1 MNRAGAVASATRK
14 VQSGSAQLH
23 AEAMGDPHDPCVI
36 LVMGAQASSLCWPQ
50 EFCDAL
56 VKRKRYVLR
65 FDHRDTGLSTKYPIG
80 APPYSAEDLADDV
93 VAVLD
98 TFGVK
103 RAQLVGVSMG
113 GMIAQIVG
121 LKYPERFIE
130 LFIMSATRLSEHDDE
145 GSPGPSQAFLEVMK
159 RGEQVDM
166 NNREQAVAFMVDFG
180 RVLAVTD
187 EDFDEAATRALVEE
201 DFDRSGGFAHGSNH
215 FKAKGGEAWAKKLP
229 ELKVPMTVLHGRL
242 DPLFPIEH
250 GRALARAVPG
260 AKFVELPGGHGLGP
274 SAVGPL
280 IDALASTER
289 VGHAPSSCAT
299 TR

>member
-1 MNRAGAVASATRK
+1 MNGGGAVASATRT
-14 VQSGSAQLH
+14 VQSGSAKLH
-23 AEAMGDPHDPCVI
+23 AEAMGDPRDPCVI

-50 EFCDAL
+50 DFCDSL
-56 VKRKRYVLR
+56 VKRNRYVLR

-80 APPYSAEDLADDV
+80 APPYTSEDLADDV

-98 TFGVK
+98 AFGVK

-113 GMIAQIVG
+113 GMIGQIVG

-130 LFIMSATRLSEHDDE
+130 LFILSATPLSENDDE
-145 GSPGPSQAFLEVMK
+145 GLPGPSKAFLEIMK

-166 NNREQAVAFMVDFG
+166 NNREQAVAYMLDFG

-187 EDFDEAATRALVEE
+187 DDFDEAATRALVEK
-201 DFDRSGGFAHGSNH
+201 DFDRSGGYAHGTNH
-215 FKAKGGEAWAKKLP
+215 FKAKGGEAWAKKLASI
-229 ELKVPMTVLHGRL
+229 KVPMTVLHGRL

-260 AKFVELPGGHGLGP
+260 AKFVELPGGHGIGP
-274 SAVGPL
+274 SAIAPL
-280 IDALASTER
+280 LEALTLTQR
-289 VGHAPSSCAT
+289 P
-299 TR
+299 

>member
-1 MNRAGAVASATRK
+1 MTAPATRK

-23 AEAMGDPHDPCVI
+23 AEAMGDAHDPCVI

-50 EFCDAL
+50 DFCDAL
-56 VKRKRYVLR
+56 VKRRRYVLR

-98 TFGVK
+98 AFGVK

-113 GMIAQIVG
+113 GMIGQIVG

-130 LFIMSATRLSEHDDE
+130 LFILSATPLSERDD
-145 GSPGPSQAFLEVMK
+145 GGLPGPSTAFLEVMK
-159 RGEQVDM
+159 RGEHVDM
-166 NNREQAVAFMVDFG
+166 NDREQAVAFMVDFG
-180 RVLAVTD
+180 RALAVTD
-187 EDFDEAATRALVEE
+187 DDFDEAATRALVEK
-201 DFDRSGGFAHGSNH
+201 DFDRSGGYAHGSNH
-215 FKAKGGEAWAKKLP
+215 FKAKGGEAWARLLP

-260 AKFVELPGGHGLGP
+260 AKFVELPGGHGIGP
-274 SAVGPL
+274 SAIAPL
-280 IDALASTER
+280 LDA
-289 VGHAPSSCAT
+289 C
-299 TR
+299 